1 MTGGHHHLRVRL
13 CGALCL
19 AFLGGCAAEFDWDA
33 VRQQSALIRA
43 SCASQHPDS
52 KVAAEQCAN
61 GPIRA
66 LYVSG
71 GFPDMDVIDAYL
83 AHREVIAAWQDSRAI
98 SPQQAR
104 ADYADALAQENTLL
118 LQRRASR
125 AEISAAT
132 MPMFCDDVGFH
143 SMICD

>member
-1 MTGGHHHLRVRL
+1 MIGGHRHLRL
-13 CGALCL
+13 YGALGAL
-19 AFLGGCAAEFDWDA
+19 ALLGGCIPSFDWDA
-33 VRQQSALIRA
+33 VRRQSEQIRA
-43 SCASQHPDS
+43 GCASVHPDS
-52 KVAAEQCAN
+52 AVAAEQCAN

-66 LYVSG
+66 LYASG

-83 AHREVIAAWQDSRAI
+83 AHREVIATWQDSRTI

-125 AEISAAT
+125 AQISAAT
-132 MPMFCDDVGFH
+132 VPMFCDPFDFH